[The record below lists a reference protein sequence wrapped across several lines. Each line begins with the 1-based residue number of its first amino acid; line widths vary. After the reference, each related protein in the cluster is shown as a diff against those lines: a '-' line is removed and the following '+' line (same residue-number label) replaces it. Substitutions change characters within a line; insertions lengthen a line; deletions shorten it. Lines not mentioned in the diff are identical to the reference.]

1 MDAKII
7 PFEKISEYVDS
18 KRKSS
23 KTAVITLCHGCFDIV
38 HPGHIRH
45 LKFAKEQGACLIV
58 SITPD
63 VCVQKGSS
71 RPYVPQ
77 DLREENLAAL
87 EIVDAVTVAPA
98 ETALEVIDSIKPDI
112 YIKGKEYA
120 VSTDPRFLKEKDLVE
135 KYNGR
140 VVYSSGDIVF
150 SSSAFIR
157 DQRMDTA
164 NDIKLSYISD
174 RYKISKKVLNRI
186 IESASGKK
194 FLIFGETMLDEYKY
208 CDGLGIAQETPVLS
222 ISLKHKNRFVG
233 GSGNLALNLAALGA
247 DVSFISSVDVK
258 HSSFTFFYESL
269 NDFNISC
276 SIVEDK
282 ARPVVIKSH
291 YFVNENQVLE
301 LEDGPYRPIDS
312 TVRSRIIRQFKK
324 EIKNA
329 PDCIILSD
337 FGYGLLSADLVKE
350 MIDIAK
356 KKGILLISDI
366 AMTLR
371 TQLDK
376 FYDSD
381 IFCATEMELR
391 SCMHDYENGLS
402 VLVDKFYSV
411 SGVGELYLTLADGS
425 SLFFKKPPK
434 KGVHNMENAHI
445 PSLLQRKEDKMGSC
459 EAFTAG
465 VALARANKANPVQSI
480 YLGAVFSALQAMR
493 IGNEPVNQEA
503 IFHLLG
509 ERKELLD

>member
-1 MDAKII
+1 
-7 PFEKISEYVDS
+7 
-18 KRKSS
+18 
-23 KTAVITLCHGCFDIV
+23 
-38 HPGHIRH
+38 
-45 LKFAKEQGACLIV
+45 
-58 SITPD
+58 
-63 VCVQKGSS
+63 
-71 RPYVPQ
+71 VPQ
-77 DLREENLAAL
+77 DLRAENLAAL

-98 ETALEVIDSIKPDI
+98 ETAIEVIEQARPDI
-112 YIKGKEYA
+112 YVKGKEYA
-120 VSTDPRFLKEKDLVE
+120 ESTDPRFLKEKNLAE
-135 KYNGR
+135 KYNGK

-150 SSSAFIR
+150 SSSVFIR
-157 DQRMDTA
+157 NQQMETA
-164 NDIKLSYISD
+164 NDIKLSYISN
-174 RYKISKKVLNRI
+174 RYNISRKVMNGI
-186 IESASGKK
+186 IENASRKK

-222 ISLKHKNRFVG
+222 ISLKHKNRYIG

-247 DVSFISSVDVK
+247 DVSFISSVDMK
-258 HSSFTFFYESL
+258 HQDFAFFYESL
-269 NDFNISC
+269 NDFNVSC
-276 SIVEDK
+276 SIIEDK
-282 ARPVVIKSH
+282 SRPLVVKSH
-291 YFVNENQVLE
+291 YFVNDNQVLE

-312 TVRSRIIRQFKK
+312 TVRARIIRQFKK

-337 FGYGLLSADLVKE
+337 FGYGLLSGDLVRE
-350 MIDIAK
+350 MIGIAM

-402 VLVDKFYSV
+402 VLVDRFYSV
-411 SGVGELYLTLADGS
+411 SGVAELYLALADGS
-425 SLFFKKPPK
+425 SIFFRKPSR

-465 VALARANKANPVQSI
+465 VALARANKANQVQSI

-503 IFHLLG
+503 IFQLLG